1 MQMVKQVDDK
11 TQMVK
16 PVDDKTLKSSK
27 RLQALKLGDIYK
39 LIQVDQ
45 RLDSS
50 DSEYDFENFKKGSFT
65 KSGEPVNPI
74 IQNNILTDEKALI
87 N

>member
-1 MQMVKQVDDK
+1 
-11 TQMVK
+11 MVK
-16 PVDDKTLKSSK
+16 PVDDKALKSSK

-50 DSEYDFENFKKGSFT
+50 DSEYDFEKFKSGSFS
-65 KSGEPVNPI
+65 KDGEPINPI
-74 IQNNILTDEKALI
+74 I
-87 N
+87 